1 MLKYTKAAIDKI
13 KEDLKVGVALFEIIT
28 LILMLTYLIL
38 ALSFSFGN
46 LIINIILLVVVSIYF
61 LFYLANLKFRFKW
74 FNSIFKKYY
83 KIIRLIILASSLTI
97 TLYELYVTTNEVNPV
112 TIILVTL
119 LIIFWL
125 LQVVI
130 EIIYRLVVNEIDL
143 LLQAIAQDKESALEP
158 VKKIF
163 KEETKPKSKKILR
176 LEKKMEKV
184 KEKEEK
190 SSNKKRK
197 FFKKS

>member
-38 ALSFSFGN
+38 ALSFGFGN

>member
-61 LFYLANLKFRFKW
+61 LFYLANLKFSFKW

>member
-83 KIIRLIILASSLTI
+83 KIIILIILASSLTI

>member
-197 FFKKS
+197 FR

>member
-83 KIIRLIILASSLTI
+83 RIIRLIILASSLTI